1 MEGEIESGSN
11 EGTTENENENEA
23 ASGSPIGET
32 AKQRERRILETTVN
46 GRKIK
51 VDEQTLL
58 KDYSKYTA
66 ADEKF
71 REAADIRKK
80 NEDFERRLVED
91 PEAFLNDDRIPRAKR
106 REIAEKILM
115 RELEEEMAPQKSA
128 AEIKMENLQRELD
141 KYKEK
146 ETEDQTASEQ
156 AEFAKIVDSRREAI
170 AKTFQEAIAISPL
183 SKEQGTSAE
192 VVREMATYM
201 RLCKQ
206 AGYDVSPKE
215 LADHV
220 ESRFMNSYKAL
231 TGSMEGED
239 LVNFLGGDIVKKIRL
254 YDLSQLEARRGKREP
269 DTAANWSQTKPRQ
282 RDISD
287 PRDLIRRK

>member
-1 MEGEIESGSN
+1 MEGEENTGT
-11 EGTTENENENEA
+11 EGTSTTEENTPEA
-23 ASGSPIGET
+23 SPPGET
-32 AKQRERRILETTVN
+32 AKQRERRILEATVN
-46 GRKIK
+46 GRKVK

-71 REAADIRKK
+71 REAADIRKR
-80 NEDFERRLVED
+80 NEDFERRIVDD
-91 PEAFLNDDRIPRAKR
+91 PEAFLNDERIPKAKR
-106 REIAEKILM
+106 REIAERILM
-115 RELEEEMAPQKSA
+115 RELEEEMAPEKSA
-128 AEIKMENLQRELD
+128 AELRFEEMQRELAR
-141 KYKEK
+141 YKEK
-146 ETEDQTASEQ
+146 ETEEKTASEQ
-156 AEFAKIVDSRREAI
+156 AEFAKIVDHRREEI

-220 ESRFMNSYKAL
+220 EQRFMNSYKAL
-231 TGSMEGED
+231 TSSMEGED
-239 LVNFLGGDIVKKIRL
+239 LIGFLGQDIVKKIRMH
-254 YDLSQLEARRGKREP
+254 DLKQLEARRGAREP
-269 DTAANWSQTKPRQ
+269 DTAQNWTQTKTRQ
-282 RDISD
+282 RDITD
-287 PRDLIRRK
+287 PRDLMRRK